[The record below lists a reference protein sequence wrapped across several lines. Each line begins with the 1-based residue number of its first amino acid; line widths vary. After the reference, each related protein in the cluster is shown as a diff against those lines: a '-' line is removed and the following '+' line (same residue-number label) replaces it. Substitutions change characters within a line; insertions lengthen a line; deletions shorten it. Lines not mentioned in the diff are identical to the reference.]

1 MARVASTDARLAA
14 LRLLAKQPPSP
25 EVTAELLRA
34 LRDRSNLVAAAAAEI
49 VGEQQLTD
57 LAPALEEA
65 FRRFLDNP
73 VKSDSQ
79 CWAKLALVEALDKM
93 EHPHA
98 DIFLLAARHVQQ
110 EPVWG
115 SQVDT
120 AANLRAASIIA
131 LVRMGQPGLLPL
143 LVDLLTDAEK
153 AVRVAAARGLGH
165 HGTEAAELLL
175 RLKASLG
182 DEDLE
187 VVAECLTG
195 LLRCSAEEH
204 LTFVSRFVYSPSVPI
219 AEGAIL
225 ALGESRR
232 AEAVEV
238 LTAFWRQLTRPPLRE
253 VTLLALAMLHR
264 PAATAFLLDLVAT
277 GSKESASL
285 ALAALKIQRHDPAVR
300 QQLAAVVRQ
309 NGSRALAAQFEK
321 EFPPDEESDAR

>member
-1 MARVASTDARLAA
+1 MARVASTEARLAA
-14 LRLLAKQPPSP
+14 LKLLEDKPLSS

-34 LRDRSNLVAAAAAEI
+34 LRDKSNLVVAAAAGI
-49 VGEQQLTD
+49 VGDRKLEDLT
-57 LAPALEEA
+57 PALEEA
-65 FRRFLDNP
+65 FRRFLENP
-73 VKSDSQ
+73 VKSDTQ
-79 CWAKLALVEALDKM
+79 CWAKLAIVEALDKL

-98 DIFLLAARHVQQ
+98 DVFLLGVRHVQK

-143 LVDLLTDAEK
+143 LVDLLTDPEK
-153 AVRVAAARGLGH
+153 AVRVAAARGLGY

-182 DEDLE
+182 DEEPE

-195 LLRCSAEEH
+195 LLRCSVDEH
-204 LTFVSRFVYSPSVPI
+204 LTFVSRFVYSASVPV

-232 AEAVEV
+232 PEAVDV
-238 LTAFWRQLTRPPLRE
+238 LTGFWRQGPGTELQE

-277 GSKESASL
+277 GSPEAALL
-285 ALAALKIQRHDPAVR
+285 ALSALKIQRHDPALR
-300 QQLAAVVRQ
+300 KQLAAVVRQ
-309 NGSRALAAQFEK
+309 NGGQVLIEKFEK
-321 EFPPDEESDAR
+321 EFPPGEESQAP